1 MTLHVNRAVP
11 LLTFFGN
18 PTFLSIPRHI
28 CSITLP
34 LPYAFVHW
42 RRFIHHH
49 IPLCA
54 PKLYSHKFPN
64 LLLYLYASTTCHR
77 GSLTFI
83 HAAMQNNS
91 IPLACRPL
99 FPVLNLPPRHAL
111 SSFATE
117 CPFCLALHFDEEKGS
132 FCCHEGNIPL
142 ALPSPPPEPLLSL
155 FVEESWSQRLQK
167 A

>member
-1 MTLHVNRAVP
+1 MAFKFENLRQRSYISERHKAWPFTWTQPSSSDLS
-11 LLTFFGN
+11 
-18 PTFLSIPRHI
+18 TFLSIPRCI
-28 CSITLP
+28 CSVTLP

-132 FCCHEGNIPL
+132 FCCHE
-142 ALPSPPPEPLLSL
+142 ALLGH
-155 FVEESWSQRLQK
+155 
-167 A
+167 